1 MCISFFSLLIKSRLV
16 YTRVRTLCAEL
27 GQGPQGSSARWIGT
41 NIRIVFWVTRPT
53 ILVGFGAKMALP
65 SWKRAYK
72 SLITNKRACSMT
84 GARPKMVIDIH
95 HTIGEGRL
103 SLDTQPM
110 NITIIVEY
118 NSNCARDKSMRN
130 NFMVVDVVIGL
141 WIARSAICGVELKS
155 GVLWFVCVLS
165 EAISARMG

>member
-1 MCISFFSLLIKSRLV
+1 
-16 YTRVRTLCAEL
+16 
-27 GQGPQGSSARWIGT
+27 
-41 NIRIVFWVTRPT
+41 
-53 ILVGFGAKMALP
+53 
-65 SWKRAYK
+65 
-72 SLITNKRACSMT
+72 MT
-84 GARPKMVIDIH
+84 GARPKMVLMVIDIH

-118 NSNCARDKSMRN
+118 NSNCARDKSIRN